1 MSSETFPRPQFAK
14 FAELSPTKKN
24 YTGEALGIPI
34 AAYEMLAAKNIYL
47 MMAPDGTSRG
57 LSKNKPAIAGIP
69 GVEVAIVECPPGNG
83 AGLHIHHRTY
93 ESFVCIEGSFEIA
106 WGPDGENKTVLA
118 PCDMVSIPP
127 GVYRSFRNVGDKTA
141 RMLGFVQGPKEAAM
155 NDIVYSKSAA
165 DQVEAA
171 HGAEV
176 MGNFQRIGISFAE
189 R

>member
-1 MSSETFPRPQFAK
+1 MTTDTTPRPQFAR
-14 FAELSPTKKN
+14 FDELSPTKKN

-34 AAYEMLAAKNIYL
+34 AAYEMLAARNIYL
-47 MMAPDGTSRG
+47 MMAPEGTTRG

-69 GVEVAIVECPPGNG
+69 GLEVSIVECPPGNG

-93 ESFVCIEGSFEIA
+93 ESFVSIDGHFEIA
-106 WGPDGENKTVLA
+106 WGADGENRVVLA

-127 GVYRSFRNVGDKTA
+127 GVYRAFRNVGDKPA
-141 RMLGFVQGPKEAAM
+141 RMLGFIQGAKDAAM

-165 DQVEAA
+165 DLVEAA

-176 MGNFQRIGISFAE
+176 KGNFQRIGISFAE
-189 R
+189 

>member
-1 MSSETFPRPQFAK
+1 MNPETSPRPQFAK

-34 AAYEMLAAKNIYL
+34 AAYELLAAKNIFL
-47 MMAPDGTSRG
+47 MMAPEGTTRG
-57 LSKNKPAIAGIP
+57 RSKNKPAIAGYP
-69 GVEVAIVECPPGNG
+69 GVEVSIVECPPGNG

-93 ESFVCIEGSFEIA
+93 ESFVSIDGTFEIA
-106 WGPDGENKTVLA
+106 WGPEGENRTVLS

-127 GVYRSFRNVGDKTA
+127 GVYRSFRNVGDKPA
-141 RMLGFVQGPKEAAM
+141 RMLGFIQGPKDAAM

-165 DQVEAA
+165 DEVEAA

-176 MGNFQRIGISFAE
+176 KGNFQRIGITFAE
-189 R
+189 